1 MAKKIDINKAIYD
14 LVNHDDKL
22 KEDLIGLGFKNLSNP
37 LMLKTMGKKM
47 SIRRGAKMVGID
59 NVDKKL
65 EDLGYEIVNSY
76 DDLEVKNRRNLIK
89 SYVKRLSEGED
100 LQSVRKD
107 FVKNFENVSS
117 SEIMDA
123 EEALLEGGVDRA
135 DVQRLCDVHSS
146 LFHGKTE
153 SEDGKDL
160 KLINISGHPLRFF
173 FLENEKIKELID
185 LGENS
190 QDLEKIKDISNK
202 ITSHYRKKGDLIYPL
217 LKENYKKPGP
227 SEIMWGVDIEISK
240 NFKKAFKKSDF
251 DDVKKVFE
259 RAREMTYKE
268 ENILYPLMEDVISN
282 EDFLGLYDDLKDYP
296 DDIIKKE
303 IWDDGENTNNEKNS
317 TDGYIN
323 FSKGKMKVDE
333 LEALLD
339 TLEIEITFVDKND
352 INAYYNN
359 IKSEKIFKRAKTSLG
374 REVYS
379 CHPPQVEPIVRKL
392 IGEFKKGSKDKFQII
407 KNIKGNDHAV
417 TYYAVRDKNGNYLGV
432 LETVQ
437 DLSFYK
443 SYLDIWDKAKKK

>member
-14 LVNHDDKL
+14 LVNRDDKL

-65 EDLGYEIVNSY
+65 EDLGYEIINSY
-76 DDLEVKNRRNLIK
+76 DDLEVKNGRNLIK

-100 LQSVRKD
+100 LQSVRED

-153 SEDGKDL
+153 SEGGKDL

-217 LKENYKKPGP
+217 LKENYNKPGP

-259 RAREMTYKE
+259 RAREMTYK
-268 ENILYPLMEDVISN
+268 
-282 EDFLGLYDDLKDYP
+282 
-296 DDIIKKE
+296 
-303 IWDDGENTNNEKNS
+303 
-317 TDGYIN
+317 
-323 FSKGKMKVDE
+323 
-333 LEALLD
+333 
-339 TLEIEITFVDKND
+339 
-352 INAYYNN
+352 
-359 IKSEKIFKRAKTSLG
+359 
-374 REVYS
+374 
-379 CHPPQVEPIVRKL
+379 
-392 IGEFKKGSKDKFQII
+392 
-407 KNIKGNDHAV
+407 
-417 TYYAVRDKNGNYLGV
+417 
-432 LETVQ
+432 
-437 DLSFYK
+437 
-443 SYLDIWDKAKKK
+443 

>member
-14 LVNHDDKL
+14 LVNRDDKL
-22 KEDLIGLGFKNLSNP
+22 KKDLIDLGFKNLSNP

-59 NVDKKL
+59 NVEKRL
-65 EDLGYEIVNSY
+65 GDLGYEIIDSY
-76 DDLEVKNRRNLIK
+76 DDFEVKNRRNLIK

-153 SEDGKDL
+153 SEDGKKL

-173 FLENEKIKELID
+173 FLENEKIKELM
-185 LGENS
+185 
-190 QDLEKIKDISNK
+190 DISNK

-217 LKENYKKPGP
+217 LKENYNKPGP

-251 DDVKKVFE
+251 DEVKKTFE

-282 EDFLGLYDDLKDYP
+282 EDFLGLYEDLKDYP
-296 DDIIKKE
+296 DHIIKKE
-303 IWDDGENTNNEKNS
+303 IWDDGENINNEKNS
-317 TDGYIN
+317 MDGYIH

-352 INAYYNN
+352 INDYYND
-359 IKSEKIFKRAKTSLG
+359 IKADKIFKRAKTSLG

-392 IGEFKKGSKDKFQII
+392 IGEFKEGSKDKFQII

-417 TYYAVRDKNGNYLGV
+417 TYYAVRDKDGNYLGV

-443 SYLDIWDKAKKK
+443 SYLDIWDKARMK